1 MTTTP
6 LQLDSTG
13 TRLQRQTDELRGHE
27 AVRVALR
34 DGVTAWAV
42 TDGTLVKR
50 LLTDPRVSRDA
61 RRHWH
66 GFDEKA
72 PPSWLVPWTSPSMFN
87 AYGADHTR
95 LRRMIAKAFTVRT
108 IEAMRPA
115 VETIVEGR
123 LRALAETPPGDVVDL
138 RRVFSYR
145 IPITVIC
152 DLFGVPED
160 RRATM
165 SRVFDASN
173 DTSLTTEEANANS
186 AEMIDEILALLDR
199 KRTEPGDDLLTRLLG
214 IHDEDGEALTADEL
228 VATFILIVGAGSE
241 TAVSLID
248 HAAVNLLTHPEA
260 LATVRRDPS
269 RWNDVID
276 ETLRLDSPVGYLP
289 LRYAVEDITLPGGT
303 VIGAGEPLI
312 IGFLAHGR
320 DPAVHADPGS
330 WNLDRADTEH
340 LAFGHGVH
348 FCIGA
353 PLARLEAS
361 IALSGLFSRFPGLRL
376 AVEAGELR
384 KLPSFISND
393 YAAVPVRLGGEA

>member
-1 MTTTP
+1 MTSTTP

-13 TRLQRQTDELRGHE
+13 TRLHEQTAELRRHE
-27 AVRVALR
+27 AVRVDLR
-34 DGVTAWAV
+34 DGVSAWAV
-42 TDGTLVKR
+42 TDGALVRR

-61 RRHWH
+61 RRHWP

-72 PPSWLVPWTSPSMFN
+72 PPSWLVPWTAPSMFN

-95 LRRMIAKAFTVRT
+95 LRKMIAKAFTARG
-108 IEAMRPA
+108 IEALRPA
-115 VETIVEGR
+115 VEAIVEKR
-123 LRALAETPPGDVVDL
+123 LNVLADAEPGVVVDL

-160 RRATM
+160 RRATI
-165 SRVFDASN
+165 SKIFDASN

-186 AEMIDEILALLDR
+186 AAMIDEIIELLDR
-199 KRTEPGDDLLTRLLG
+199 KRAEPGDDLFTRLLG
-214 IHDEDGEALTADEL
+214 IHDEDGGALTTDEL
-228 VATFILIVGAGSE
+228 IATFILIVGAGTE
-241 TAVSLID
+241 TTVSLID
-248 HAAVNLLTHPEA
+248 HATVNLLTHPGA
-260 LATVRRDPS
+260 LETVRDDPS

-276 ETLRLDSPVGYLP
+276 ETLRLDGPVGYLP
-289 LRYAVEDITLPGGT
+289 LRYAVEDIELPGGT
-303 VIGAGEPLI
+303 VIGKGEPMI
-312 IGFLAHGR
+312 IGFFAHGR
-320 DPAVHADPGS
+320 DPAVHADPAS

-353 PLARLEAS
+353 PLARLEATV
-361 IALSGLFSRFPGLRL
+361 ALSGLFSRFPDVRL
-376 AVEAGELR
+376 AVDAGELR

-393 YAAVPVRLGGEA
+393 FAAVPVRLEA